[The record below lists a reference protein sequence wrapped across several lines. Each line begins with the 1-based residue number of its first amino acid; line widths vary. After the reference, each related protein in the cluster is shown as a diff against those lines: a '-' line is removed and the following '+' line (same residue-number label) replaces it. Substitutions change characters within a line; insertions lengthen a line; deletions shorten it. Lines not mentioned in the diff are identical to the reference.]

1 MGLISVPKLLL
12 GTRNRGKQDEL
23 LALLSSQNL
32 EILTP
37 QDLKL
42 KIQVEE
48 TGATYAENASLKAV
62 AYAARSGLW
71 TLSDDSGLEVKVLDG
86 APGLRSARLAG
97 EGKSD
102 SDRRRL
108 LLGMLMNHVRPWEAR
123 FQATVALS
131 DPSGVIELAEGHCTG
146 EIIDEERGTGGFG
159 YDPIF
164 LVHGTG
170 KTMAELEMDDK
181 NQISHRTR
189 ALEAIRPV
197 LEARL
202 GLSEG

>member
-1 MGLISVPKLLL
+1 MPKLLL

-37 QDLKL
+37 QDLEL

-62 AYAARSGLW
+62 AYATQSGLW
-71 TLSDDSGLEVKVLDG
+71 TLADDSGLEVEVLDG

-108 LLGMLMNHVRPWEAR
+108 LLEMLVDYARPWEAR
-123 FQATVALS
+123 FRATVALA
-131 DPSGVIELAEGHCTG
+131 DPSGEIELAEGQCTG

-164 LVHGTG
+164 LVQGVG
-170 KTMAELEMDDK
+170 KTMAELDLVEK
-181 NQISHRTR
+181 NQFSHRAR
-189 ALEAIRPV
+189 ALEAFRPV

-202 GLSEG
+202 GIGEA

>member
-1 MGLISVPKLLL
+1 MSKLLL

-37 QDLKL
+37 QDLGL

-48 TGATYAENASLKAV
+48 TGATYAENAGLKAA
-62 AYAARSGLW
+62 AYATQSGLW
-71 TLSDDSGLEVKVLDG
+71 TLADDSGLEVEVLDG

-108 LLGMLMNHVRPWEAR
+108 LLEMLMNHVRPWEAR
-123 FQATVALS
+123 FRATIALS
-131 DPSGVIELAEGHCTG
+131 DPSGKIELAEGQCAG
-146 EIIDEERGTGGFG
+146 AIIEEERGVGGFG

-170 KTMAELEMDDK
+170 KTMAELEMDEK
-181 NQISHRTR
+181 NQISHRAR

-197 LEARL
+197 INASL
-202 GLSEG
+202 GLNDGL